1 MSCCG
6 PSCCL
11 QDSPAGVFG
20 LASVVAGDFVPAGP
34 GGPGDIASSSSGAP
48 GATSA
53 DFPDRLAD
61 KPDQKRFFADDNHAG
76 VVAGMRAG
84 RKLSVGDGI

>member
-1 MSCCG
+1 MSCPE

-20 LASVVAGDFVPAGP
+20 LASAVAGDFVPPVQGD
-34 GGPGDIASSSSGAP
+34 PGDISSSSSGAR

-53 DFPDRLAD
+53 DFLNRLVD
-61 KPDQKRFFADDNHAG
+61 KPDQKRVFADDNHAG
-76 VVAGMRAG
+76 VVAGMRPR

>member
-20 LASVVAGDFVPAGP
+20 LASVVAGDFVPAG
-34 GGPGDIASSSSGAP
+34 P